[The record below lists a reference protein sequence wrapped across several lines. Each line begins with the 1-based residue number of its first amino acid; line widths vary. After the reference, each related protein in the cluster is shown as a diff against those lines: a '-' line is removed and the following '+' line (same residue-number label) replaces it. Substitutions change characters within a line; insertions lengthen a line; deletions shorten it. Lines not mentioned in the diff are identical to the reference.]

1 MSRLHG
7 DVLLQIVE
15 ELTLKKENRV
25 ILSLLRI
32 ELGLLRR
39 SYTRKIL
46 IQNEG
51 EQSKINLP
59 ITSSTFNF
67 LK

>member
-7 DVLLQIVE
+7 GVSLQIVE
-15 ELTLKKENRV
+15 ELTPEKENRV
-25 ILSLLRI
+25 ILSLLRT
-32 ELGLLRR
+32 ELRLLIIN
-39 SYTRKIL
+39 YKRKIL

-59 ITSSTFNF
+59 IITSTFNF